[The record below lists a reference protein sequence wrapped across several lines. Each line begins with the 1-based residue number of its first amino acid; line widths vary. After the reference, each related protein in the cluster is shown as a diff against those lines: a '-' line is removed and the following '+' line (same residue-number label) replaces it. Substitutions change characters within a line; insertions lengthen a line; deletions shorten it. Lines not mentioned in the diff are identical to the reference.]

1 MICPKHSGNVRVPD
15 GFSGALLACESV
27 RDGAVILHGPTG
39 CRGLHGAMSDRFF
52 PRLDAGKQLNYAE
65 RFYFSQ
71 SRIPTTYLDGDD
83 YVFGGREKLTQAIA
97 MVVKHHAALVTVI
110 NSPGA
115 ALIGDD
121 LQRCATEAA
130 PFTPCA
136 TIEMPMLSHPFAAGY
151 QQGVISILEA
161 LSLKPQT
168 RIPRA
173 VVLVGLSIAHQH
185 WSGSIEELR
194 RLLGLCGIEV
204 LCAVG
209 AGSATDE
216 YQKIPQAACYAV
228 IHDEYANC
236 VAPWLERQYGG
247 TIATSS
253 SGAPIGFS
261 ATIEWITAVAHAAH
275 VDPTPA
281 INDIRD
287 RRRQVSRMIDR
298 ASSYTEA
305 LKGIAFAVQA
315 DPSFALPLV
324 QWLYQYLGM
333 LPVSVETPDFYSTDV
348 STKLHTWL
356 ESIGCGDVWQTPW
369 HLTDSEILF
378 ADGQEVLQ
386 ARSGNKCGGIEVAF
400 PSGRVIDIVPKSML
414 GALGSAW
421 LVENIL
427 SEVRCVLWT

>member
-1 MICPKHSGNVRVPD
+1 MICPRHSANARIPD
-15 GFSGALLACESV
+15 GFSGAMLACESV

-52 PRLDAGKQLNYAE
+52 PRLDAGKQQNYAE

-97 MVVKHHAALVTVI
+97 LVVKHKAALVTVI

-121 LQRCATEAA
+121 LQRCAAEAA

-161 LSLKPQT
+161 LSPKPQQQVPKT
-168 RIPRA
+168 
-173 VVLVGLSIAHQH
+173 VVLLGLSIAHQH
-185 WSGSIEELR
+185 WCGSIEELQ
-194 RLLGLCGIEV
+194 RLLGLCGVEV

-209 AGSATDE
+209 AGSATNE
-216 YQKIPQAACYAV
+216 YQRIPQAACYAV
-228 IHDEYANC
+228 IHDEYADS
-236 VAPWLERQYGG
+236 VGPWLENRYGG
-247 TIATSS
+247 MISTSS
-253 SGAPIGFS
+253 SGAPVGFS
-261 ATIEWITAVAHAAH
+261 ATMEWIAAVAHAVH

-287 RRRQVSRMIDR
+287 RRRQVSRMINR

-305 LKGIAFAVQA
+305 LKGTTFAVQA
-315 DPSFALPLV
+315 DPSFALPLA
-324 QWLYQYLGM
+324 QWLFQYLGM
-333 LPVSVETPDFYSTDV
+333 LPVSVVTPEFYSINATV
-348 STKLHTWL
+348 KLKGWL
-356 ESIGCGDVWQTPW
+356 EEIGCGNIWQKPW
-369 HLTDSEILF
+369 YRTDPEILF

-386 ARSGNKCGGIEVAF
+386 ARFGCKCGGVEVAF

-414 GALGSAW
+414 GALGAAW
-421 LVENIL
+421 LVESIL
-427 SEVRCVLWT
+427 GEIRWVLWT